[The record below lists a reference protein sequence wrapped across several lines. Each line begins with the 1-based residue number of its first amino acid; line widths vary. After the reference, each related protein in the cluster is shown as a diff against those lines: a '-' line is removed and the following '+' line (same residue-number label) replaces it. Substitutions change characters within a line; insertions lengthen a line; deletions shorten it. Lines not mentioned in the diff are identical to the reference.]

1 MAAQKTESKFNK
13 ENTARI
19 IFFVL
24 ALFSVIVV
32 IAIIGYVLYGSIP
45 AFNQI
50 GFFKFLFGTEWLASA
65 SSYGVGILIVGTL
78 ALTFTSLA
86 VGGFIGVVV
95 AVWIVY
101 YCPERVNP
109 DRVKSENKFVRK
121 CVKVLSRINFKSV
134 FSFLINILAG
144 IPSIVFGLFAYEV
157 VMPSLVTVFNQSG
170 TGTGLLPAAIIL
182 SIMILPTITS
192 LFRNSLQSLPD
203 EYYEGAIAL
212 GATKHQAVWRTMF
225 PAAKKGLVSALILG
239 CGRAIGE
246 TMAVQMIV
254 GNGSGYPGWFNSFG
268 TLTSNIV
275 KNWGYGSADTLHRS
289 ALIAD
294 AFVLLVLVLIL
305 NVVLLA
311 TQREKG
317 AGGRPLGGVFYR
329 RRKDRDRVPDTGQA
343 GEIAVEDAV
352 VLPAAPVLEAVA
364 VESLYLPHE
373 PAAVGAEMCVAED
386 TDEDAAGSESG
397 VAERAYD
404 KKGGPTKGWCVV
416 SWIFAAIVAFILVY
430 IVVWVL
436 VKGLPNISVQFLFG
450 SYSYKSP
457 SISAAIVSTL
467 MLILLALVI
476 AVPLGIAAAIYFV
489 EYSKKGSKIVKT
501 IRVFIDTL
509 AGIPSIIFGIFGYI
523 FLVDVCG
530 LGYSLW
536 AGGITLAFMVLPTI
550 IRSTE
555 QALLDVP
562 DSVREA
568 SYALGAGKVRTVFRV
583 VLPQAMTGII
593 TAIILSIGRILSESA
608 ALIFTAGSSGNV
620 MPSGYGSQCASLSV
634 MIYLFMSEGR
644 YFNEAYA
651 TAAVVLILVV
661 ILNIIIAIIEH
672 FAKKRRKA

>member
-1 MAAQKTESKFNK
+1 MA
-13 ENTARI
+13 RV

-45 AFNQI
+45 AFSEI

-65 SSYGVGILIVGTL
+65 DSYGVGVLIVGTL
-78 ALTFTSLA
+78 ALTFTSLLI
-86 VGGFIGVVV
+86 GGILGVFV

-101 YCPERVNP
+101 YCPERINP
-109 DRVKSENKFVRK
+109 DRLKTKNRFAVKCAKI
-121 CVKVLSRINFKSV
+121 LSRVNFKSV

-157 VMPSLVTVFNQSG
+157 VMPALVTVFNQSG

-225 PAAKKGLVSALILG
+225 PAARKGLVSALILG

-254 GNGSGYPGWFNSFG
+254 GNGSGYPGWFSSFG

-305 NVVLLA
+305 NVALLLS
-311 TQREKG
+311 QRDKSD
-317 AGGRPLGGVFYR
+317 GGRPLGGVFYR
-329 RRKDRDRVPDTGQA
+329 KRKKRLKTEEEDPAAGVPDA
-343 GEIAVEDAV
+343 GMAYEFAVLGGAGAV
-352 VLPAAPVLEAVA
+352 RAAAPATAMCREEGVEA
-364 VESLYLPHE
+364 
-373 PAAVGAEMCVAED
+373 
-386 TDEDAAGSESG
+386 
-397 VAERAYD
+397 AYD
-404 KKGGPTKGWCVV
+404 GVNSEDGEEYSRSYAKKGGSSMAMHVI

-430 IVVWVL
+430 LVVWVL
-436 VKGLPNISVQFLFG
+436 VKGLPNISLQFLFG

-457 SISAAIVSTL
+457 SISAALVSTL
-467 MLILLALVI
+467 MLIAFALVI
-476 AVPLGIAAAIYFV
+476 AVPLGIAAAIYFT
-489 EYSKKGSKIVKT
+489 EYSKKGSRVVKT

-509 AGIPSIIFGIFGYI
+509 AGIPSIIFGIFGYV
-523 FLVDVCG
+523 FLVDICG

-536 AGGITLAFMVLPTI
+536 AGGITLALMVLPTI

-568 SYALGAGKVRTVFRV
+568 SYALGAGKVRTIFRV

-620 MPSGYGSQCASLSV
+620 MPTGYGSQCASLSV

-661 ILNIIIAIIEH
+661 ILNIIIAVIEH
-672 FAKKRRKA
+672 CTKKRRK